1 MLTNSASV
9 ETNPYY
15 SQGQHRGNVGEGQLH
30 VKQDNI
36 DDLDRYEVKSSK
48 LEEAIHQAYQRQL
61 EANEDSG

>member
-1 MLTNSASV
+1 MLSSHEV

-36 DDLDRYEVKSSK
+36 DEFTGYEVKPNM
-48 LEEAIHQAYQRQL
+48 LEQAIRDAFNRQVK
-61 EANEDSG
+61 ANGNSG